1 VVNTNHQSR
10 GELSLEQAEAMARR
24 HRRFSAAD
32 QFLWDA
38 LDQVLDPEL
47 PALSIWELGVL
58 QDVRRVGEDVV
69 VTLTPTYAGC
79 PAMATIR
86 DDVIHTLQ
94 AVGIR
99 DVVIENRLQ
108 PVWTTDW
115 LDRSARNKLQHAG
128 IAPPNTDVCC
138 PQCGSKQVSSI
149 SAFGSTACKALYRC
163 VDCLEVFD
171 RFKVF

>member
-1 VVNTNHQSR
+1 
-10 GELSLEQAEAMARR
+10 MARR
-24 HRRFSAAD
+24 HRRLSAVD
-32 QFLWDA
+32 QFLWET

-58 QDVRRVGEDVV
+58 QDVHRVGERVV

-99 DVVIENRLQ
+99 EVVVEMQLQ
-108 PVWTTDW
+108 PVWSTDW
-115 LDRSARNKLQHAG
+115 LDRSARDKLKQAG
-128 IAPPNTDVCC
+128 VAPPDADVGC

>member
-1 VVNTNHQSR
+1 MNKNHHDASK
-10 GELSLEQAEAMARR
+10 LSLEQADAMARR
-24 HRRFSAAD
+24 QRRLSAPNQD
-32 QFLWDA
+32 LWDA

-58 QDVRRVGEDVV
+58 QDVHRVGEDVV

-86 DDVIHTLQ
+86 NDVIHTLQ
-94 AVGIR
+94 AAGIK
-99 DVVIENRLQ
+99 DVVVEMQLQ

-115 LDRSARNKLQHAG
+115 LDRATRNKLQHTG
-128 IAPPNTDVCC
+128 IAPPDTDVCC
-138 PQCGSKQVSSI
+138 PQCGSKEVSRI

>member
-1 VVNTNHQSR
+1 VVNTNQQGG
-10 GELSLEQAEAMARR
+10 GELSLEQADAMARR
-24 HRRFSAAD
+24 QRRLSAPD
-32 QFLWDA
+32 QFLWHA

-58 QDVRRVGEDVV
+58 QDVHRVGDRVV

-79 PAMATIR
+79 PAMTMIR
-86 DDVIHTLQ
+86 DDVVQTLKTLG
-94 AVGIR
+94 VG
-99 DVVIENRLQ
+99 DVVVEMQLQ

-115 LDRSARNKLQHAG
+115 LDRAARDKLQYAG
-128 IAPPNTDVCC
+128 IAPPDTEVCC
-138 PQCGSKQVSSI
+138 PQCGSKEVSSI